1 MNFKTTFKIF
11 NRMFL
16 FRIGYFNFNQT
27 VTTKGLYDLCAD
39 GIYRILFLEYDM
51 IKMSYDM
58 LMAQL
63 RSIQEMYQLS
73 DFYIFE
79 SSKDSYHIVCFDMLT
94 TCEINDILKMTSCD
108 DAFKNN
114 WRFDYV
120 PRVLR
125 ITQKGNKAPPKYV
138 ETLKTKDNHRN
149 KSSGHITAY
158 ESMIGFDV
166 TNKIKMVKTGI
177 WGIQYTTKHN
187 IEVNPDGSKY

>member
-1 MNFKTTFKIF
+1 M
-11 NRMFL
+11 
-16 FRIGYFNFNQT
+16 
-27 VTTKGLYDLCAD
+27 
-39 GIYRILFLEYDM
+39 
-51 IKMSYDM
+51 
-58 LMAQL
+58 
-63 RSIQEMYQLS
+63 
-73 DFYIFE
+73 
-79 SSKDSYHIVCFDMLT
+79 
-94 TCEINDILKMTSCD
+94 
-108 DAFKNN
+108 
-114 WRFDYV
+114 
-120 PRVLR
+120 LR

>member
-39 GIYRILFLEYDM
+39 GVYRILFLEYDM

-125 ITQKGNKAPPKYV
+125 ITQKGNKAPPKYI
-138 ETLKTKDNHRN
+138 ETMESKNNHHK
-149 KSSGHITAY
+149 KSSGHIIAY
-158 ESMIGFDV
+158 ESMLDV
-166 TNKIKMVKTGI
+166 PLTNKQNSVNTGL

-187 IEVNPDGSKY
+187 IDEGNSNDS